1 MSDDTVI
8 DENEDIKSKFITFD
22 EFSRIKLKI
31 GKIMKAENIPK
42 MKKLLKVIVD
52 IGNKEIREIVVG
64 AAMHYEPNEL
74 EGKIVVVCTNLYP
87 KKLGKILSNGMILA
101 ADGVESNKPIFLTIE
116 NEKDVNIGSD
126 IH

>member
-8 DENEDIKSKFITFD
+8 DENEELKSKFITFD

-116 NEKDVNIGSD
+116 NEKDVNIGSG